1 MQALDQLGYEWTH
14 NFNSTIP
21 KNFDLP
27 DEPIDSTFSCDS
39 TLTRILT
46 GKKSDFEY
54 DQKICLF
61 ESLAKIAD
69 GLDCGEDGLHVL
81 MCRDPFVLLEKVSI
95 KRNIF

>member
-1 MQALDQLGYEWTH
+1 MQALDQHGYEWTH

-69 GLDCGEDGLHVL
+69 GLDCGEDGLHAL
-81 MCRDPFVLLEKVSI
+81 MCRDPFVQFEKVSTYVL
-95 KRNIF
+95 

>member
-1 MQALDQLGYEWTH
+1 MDMSGPTILTALYQ
-14 NFNSTIP
+14 
-21 KNFDLP
+21 KNFYLP

-81 MCRDPFVLLEKVSI
+81 MCRDPFLHLEKVS
-95 KRNIF
+95 KVNIF